1 VVPLFLRLPVKRH
14 FLFPKDRLALTDH
27 LDQYLF
33 PGARV
38 LELFSCYESALPSG
52 IKLGPVVGIG
62 WSADEMKCNAALDD
76 FIEQDVTVDPF
87 LPLEDNYF
95 DFVVVPAMFQL
106 FQRPQD
112 MMREINRVLKP
123 GGRAVMG
130 VKLTFWSFLNWK
142 QGRYFVETNYL
153 EDVLALGSFFHYC
166 EGGFTKP
173 RAFDLTLPELNPVG
187 KLKDL
192 LFPSPR
198 LDFYACVEARK
209 KTSSP
214 YGRPGSRPP
223 PEDVPPGRVEGLKYR
238 PKLDRDFVT
247 NKERLSPFY

>member
-1 VVPLFLRLPVKRH
+1 LI
-14 FLFPKDRLALTDH
+14 DRL
-27 LDQYLF
+27 
-33 PGARV
+33 
-38 LELFSCYESALPSG
+38 
-52 IKLGPVVGIG
+52 I
-62 WSADEMKCNAALDD
+62 D
-76 FIEQDVTVDPF
+76 FF
-87 LPLEDNYF
+87 LY
-95 DFVVVPAMFQL
+95 
-106 FQRPQD
+106 R
-112 MMREINRVLKP
+112 
-123 GGRAVMG
+123 
-130 VKLTFWSFLNWK
+130 TFWSFLNWK